1 MFVERALA
9 ALRSTQVA
17 HGAVLAGHVAE
28 GSRGRVTL
36 KSRIGTTRIL
46 DILSGE
52 QLPRIC

>member
-1 MFVERALA
+1 MK
-9 ALRSTQVA
+9 A
-17 HGAVLAGHVAE
+17 HKYGKDSAIIG
-28 GSRGRVTL
+28 GVTGNSETIVKL